1 MVSPDMFMH
10 LLFDSLEIFVSN
22 RVHLEVIIKSIF
34 NRRSN
39 SRLGFGVNLH
49 HCLSQ
54 EMSAGVSKNVSSSLS
69 LP

>member
-10 LLFDSLEIFVSN
+10 LFLDFLEIFVSN

-39 SRLGFGVNLH
+39 SGLGLGINLH

-54 EMSAGVSKNVSSSLS
+54 EMSAGVSKNVPSSLS
-69 LP
+69 FP